1 MSSHPR
7 SEPRI
12 RTCIASCISV
22 RNMSA
27 KVSMSDFDIY
37 PRQKYVYPLA
47 TTYPHGVRI
56 TVAHTSRNATLV
68 VKHSS
73 PRNGRMNNLRAYI
86 CECPSSFGRKKGE
99 KKKNKPHINASTRF
113 IYCTK
118 KSPIVVRLYIYNNAF
133 IQLFFLQDRRKK
145 KKNESLQ
152 DKLAKCSF
160 SDRRVDDARCG
171 WLMSTMWFCK

>member
-1 MSSHPR
+1 MPL
-7 SEPRI
+7 
-12 RTCIASCISV
+12 
-22 RNMSA
+22 
-27 KVSMSDFDIY
+27 
-37 PRQKYVYPLA
+37 KYW
-47 TTYPHGVRI
+47 
-56 TVAHTSRNATLV
+56 
-68 VKHSS
+68 VKN
-73 PRNGRMNNLRAYI
+73 RR
-86 CECPSSFGRKKGE
+86 E

-160 SDRRVDDARCG
+160 SDRRVDDDARCG
-171 WLMSTMWFCK
+171 G